1 MNRLGVLVLT
11 VSAVSIQVNKL
22 PTLTTFASPVPI
34 QSPCRQVPYHQG
46 MHSGKGEHY
55 CQEGRGVNSISM

>member
-34 QSPCRQVPYHQG
+34 QSPDRFHIIRACTAEKV
-46 MHSGKGEHY
+46 
-55 CQEGRGVNSISM
+55 SIIVRKAEV